1 MSTADYARRLA
12 EHEQAQAEHRLVC
25 KDPNCAG
32 LGLPPVFDEVE
43 KPRHYNSH
51 PSGVECI
58 EIKRHL
64 SSDVGDAFKYVFRA
78 DLKNGRQDLEKARYY
93 LRDALT
99 HGLAVFLPSW
109 TFRTQQRLDVVI
121 DAEPDYHRRL
131 FYIALKRGNVKG
143 MAWALTQLLGEEPA
157 DS

>member
-1 MSTADYARRLA
+1 MT
-12 EHEQAQAEHRLVC
+12 E
-25 KDPNCAG
+25 
-32 LGLPPVFDEVE
+32 FDIIE
-43 KPRHYNSH
+43 KAAHYNQH

-93 LRDALT
+93 LRDAI
-99 HGLAVFLPSW
+99 GMVDAGKFSGVSRLAVFLPTWS
-109 TFRTQQRLDVVI
+109 FETQQKLDVVI
-121 DAEPDYHRRL
+121 AAEPDPHRQL
-131 FYIALKRGNVKG
+131 FYTALKRGNLKG
-143 MAWALTQLLGEEPA
+143 MAWALAQLLGEDPA